1 MVPGVFPIIKAVI
14 FDMDG
19 TLLDSEGM
27 SAVATDY
34 GFKKVLG
41 RGITGEENAQL
52 IGRPV
57 KKILSQWFP
66 DKGDEIY
73 ETGRKYYNDNI
84 SSIRIYPGVR
94 EMLEKISAMN
104 LKMAVVTS
112 SHRTDAE
119 TLLSIFGIMKYF
131 QFYVG
136 QEDTVYQKPDPD
148 PLILALKKLQL
159 RSTDCIYVGDQPY
172 DIIAAHGAGIKPLG
186 AVWGSGRAE
195 RMDQYHPEAILEN
208 PEDVVE
214 FIRRMKWTGKGKS

>member
-1 MVPGVFPIIKAVI
+1 MYYGVFHIIKAVI

-34 GFKKVLG
+34 GFRRVLG
-41 RGITGEENAQL
+41 RGITEEENADL

-66 DKGDEIY
+66 EKGDEIY

-84 SSIRIYPGVR
+84 SSIRVYPGIR
-94 EMLEKISAMN
+94 EMLEKLSGMN
-104 LKMAVVTS
+104 LRMAVVTS

-119 TLLSIFGIMKYF
+119 TLLNIFGIMKYF

-136 QEDTVYQKPDPD
+136 QEDTIYQKPDPD
-148 PLILALKKLQL
+148 PLILALKKLHVKN
-159 RSTDCIYVGDQPY
+159 TDCIYVGDQPY
-172 DIIAAHGAGIKPLG
+172 DIIAAHGAGIRPLG
-186 AVWGSGRAE
+186 AVWGSGKVE
-195 RMDQYHPEAILEN
+195 RMEQYHPEAILKA
-208 PEDVVE
+208 PEEVVKLISE
-214 FIRRMKWTGKGKS
+214 MQ

>member
-1 MVPGVFPIIKAVI
+1 MYYGVFHIIKAVI

-34 GFKKVLG
+34 GFRRVLG
-41 RGITGEENAQL
+41 RGITEEENADL

-66 DKGDEIY
+66 EKGDEIY

-84 SSIRIYPGVR
+84 SSIRVYPGIR
-94 EMLEKISAMN
+94 EMLEKLSGMN
-104 LKMAVVTS
+104 LRMAVVTS

-119 TLLSIFGIMKYF
+119 TLLNIFGIMKYF

-136 QEDTVYQKPDPD
+136 QEDTIYQKPDPD
-148 PLILALKKLQL
+148 PLILALKKLHVKN
-159 RSTDCIYVGDQPY
+159 TDCIYVGDQPY
-172 DIIAAHGAGIKPLG
+172 DIIAAHGAGIRPLG
-186 AVWGSGRAE
+186 AVWGSGKVE
-195 RMDQYHPEAILEN
+195 RMEQYHPEAILKA
-208 PEDVVE
+208 PDRKSVV
-214 FIRRMKWTGKGKS
+214 

>member
-1 MVPGVFPIIKAVI
+1 
-14 FDMDG
+14 
-19 TLLDSEGM
+19 
-27 SAVATDY
+27 
-34 GFKKVLG
+34 
-41 RGITGEENAQL
+41 
-52 IGRPV
+52 
-57 KKILSQWFP
+57 
-66 DKGDEIY
+66 
-73 ETGRKYYNDNI
+73 
-84 SSIRIYPGVR
+84 
-94 EMLEKISAMN
+94 MLEKISAMN